1 MNKRAVE
8 SLIKSGALDCVC
20 KNRNQMLSGYEAI
33 LDDIDSAQKRNIA
46 GQINL
51 FDTAAGASKPIHI
64 LPNVEELEPSKLLAM
79 EKETTGL
86 YISGHPMAR
95 FQEMVSKNN
104 CTLIADITSAE
115 ERGSGVAD
123 GTQVRVAAIVNSR
136 RLKSTRGGEMMAF
149 VRLEDTS
156 GSMEMLVFPKVL
168 AQCSQ
173 KLVEGSVVLVAAHV
187 SVREEEEAKLICE
200 GASLPGEEPPAL
212 GRGGARVQAQAPS
225 TKPSKNAGVYLR
237 VESSGAPVFA
247 RVKNLLSIFAPERSL
262 EPCDTVYFYFMD
274 TKTYNVASR
283 TLCVFWNP
291 VLERE
296 LKKLLGEE
304 NVVYRA

>member
-1 MNKRAVE
+1 MNVSVEGFTVSGEEIRFGLLAVKNIGRGFIRELIAERESGGVFQNFSDFCERMYGKDMNKRAVE

-104 CTLIADITSAE
+104 CTLIADITSA
-115 ERGSGVAD
+115 
-123 GTQVRVAAIVNSR
+123 
-136 RLKSTRGGEMMAF
+136 
-149 VRLEDTS
+149 
-156 GSMEMLVFPKVL
+156 
-168 AQCSQ
+168 
-173 KLVEGSVVLVAAHV
+173 
-187 SVREEEEAKLICE
+187 
-200 GASLPGEEPPAL
+200 
-212 GRGGARVQAQAPS
+212 GGARQRC
-225 TKPSKNAGVYLR
+225 G
-237 VESSGAPVFA
+237 
-247 RVKNLLSIFAPERSL
+247 
-262 EPCDTVYFYFMD
+262 
-274 TKTYNVASR
+274 
-283 TLCVFWNP
+283 
-291 VLERE
+291 
-296 LKKLLGEE
+296 
-304 NVVYRA
+304 